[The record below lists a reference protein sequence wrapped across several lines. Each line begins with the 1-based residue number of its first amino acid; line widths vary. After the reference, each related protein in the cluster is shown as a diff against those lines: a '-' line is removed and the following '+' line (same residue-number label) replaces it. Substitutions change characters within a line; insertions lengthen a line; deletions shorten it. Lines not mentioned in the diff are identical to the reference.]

1 MQSHF
6 RLKLLVASIAMAAT
20 ASLYATPASNVSSA
34 FVALPTQTVNTLR
47 NGDVSTGPLAFS
59 QPMHVVVSLKLRNK
73 AQLDSFVAKAE
84 QPGTAVA
91 DRSMS
96 AGGRR
101 LSDQGRLQKRHHRA
115 EPLAGGRRRHLG
127 YGTRDVQHQLR
138 ERAYA

>member
-6 RLKLLVASIAMAAT
+6 RLKLLVASIALAAT
-20 ASLYATPASNVSSA
+20 ASVCATPASNVSSA
-34 FVALPTQTVNTLR
+34 FVALATQNVNALR

-96 AGGRR
+96 QAQLPRSIRRPRRR
-101 LSDQGRLQKRHHRA
+101 LR
-115 EPLAGGRRRHLG
+115 PWP
-127 YGTRDVQHQLR
+127 TT
-138 ERAYA
+138 